1 MNCYEFMS
9 NLVKELDFVI
19 TVTMNEDQV
28 PSLQGDVEFTK
39 TYQYRWL
46 QVCNNWYPRRYA
58 YDCQRFYIQTTEW
71 GGLTTT
77 KPPDQWDTSKITPAQ
92 DPYAFHSQGFFWPK
106 PWDNTDPYYERGV
119 AVWEN
124 RNAYQHVTYF
134 WFGEATGS
142 SPDNIWIM
150 FERFEDGATGVM
162 VKGAPPLPWPWDVEN
177 PIGTATVKI
186 QKKTAPA
193 P

>member
-1 MNCYEFMS
+1 MNCYEFTS

-39 TYQYRWL
+39 IYQYRWL
-46 QVCNNWYPRRYA
+46 QVCNSWYPRRYA
-58 YDCQRFYIQTTEW
+58 YDCQRFLILTTEW
-71 GGLTTT
+71 DGTTN
-77 KPPDQWDTSKITPAQ
+77 KPPDQWDTSKITPAL
-92 DPYAFHSQGFFWPK
+92 DPYAFHSFGLLWPK

-124 RNAYQHVTYF
+124 RNAYQHVAYF
-134 WFGEATGS
+134 WFGDPNFE
-142 SPDNIWIM
+142 SPANIWIM

-162 VKGAPPLPWPWDVEN
+162 VPGPPPLPFPWDVEN
-177 PIGTATVKI
+177 PIGTAKVKI
-186 QKKTAPA
+186 QKKTNPT

>member
-1 MNCYEFMS
+1 MNCYEFMA
-9 NLVKELDFVI
+9 NLVKEIDFVI

-46 QVCNNWYPRRYA
+46 QVCDSLYPRRAA
-58 YDCQRFYIQTTEW
+58 YDCNRFQIYLENW
-71 GGLTTT
+71 AGGTAS
-77 KPPDQWDTSKITPAQ
+77 KPPDQWDTSKITPPQ
-92 DPYAFHSQGFFWPK
+92 DPYAFHSFNFLWPK

-124 RNAYQHVTYF
+124 RDAYQHVTDF
-134 WFGEATGS
+134 WFG
-142 SPDNIWIM
+142 SPNLEDPANIWIM

-162 VKGAPPLPWPWDVEN
+162 VPGPPPLPWPWEVEN
-177 PIGTATVKI
+177 PIGTATVRI
-186 QKKTAPA
+186 QKKAP
-193 P
+193 PTP